1 MPQRGEQKR
10 EMEAALRVLLPYLV
24 LSLPSAAF
32 PKTGSEGERVSPV
45 TRLEPSPP
53 GEPGLGAERENASL
67 QEAVRPR
74 AAAAPSGFSKPSP
87 AARCLWGVA
96 EDGDTGWTDTG
107 HPWPLGGLEGP
118 VCRLKMD
125 QEGPAPRH
133 LDVVGVLTR
142 YESGFIRLLS
152 QRGGWD
158 GNHPQPLGL
167 CPGRDAGAA
176 LRPLRRI
183 HAHLREPG
191 PERLLVLHLE
201 EGW

>member
-1 MPQRGEQKR
+1 
-10 EMEAALRVLLPYLV
+10 MEAALRVLLPYLV

-45 TRLEPSPP
+45 ARLELSPP
-53 GEPGLGAERENASL
+53 GEPGHEAKRENASL
-67 QEAVRPR
+67 QEGARPSLAVRSR
-74 AAAAPSGFSKPSP
+74 AAAAPLLFSKPSP

-96 EDGDTGWTDTG
+96 EDGPTGWMDTG

-118 VCRLKMD
+118 VCRVKMD
-125 QEGPAPRH
+125 QEGPSPRH

-142 YESGFIRLLS
+142 YESGFIKLLS
-152 QRGGWD
+152 QRTGWD
-158 GNHPQPLGL
+158 GNQPEPLGL

-176 LRPLRRI
+176 LQPLRRI